1 MFPLSIDFQEKA
13 ERSHSKLVGGLCD
26 FPTQQLH
33 ISPCSMNFDF
43 KGRAKEQAA

>member
-1 MFPLSIDFQEKA
+1 MFPLSIDFREKE

-33 ISPCSMNFDF
+33 MNPCGKDSDF
-43 KGRAKEQAA
+43 KGRAQEQAA